1 MAAIKQTAPV
11 PVPVETNDRLLQAAG
26 EVFAESGFRRA
37 TVREICARAGANVAA
52 VNYHFGDKAGLYAAV
67 VKYGVSHALQ
77 KYPPDMGLP
86 ADGSATPE
94 QRLRAFVRS
103 FLFRLL
109 EQGPYAWH
117 GRVIMWELIEPS
129 GILGELFPQL
139 IRPLYQRL
147 ESIVRDFLGAA
158 ATPERIRLG
167 CASVLGQCTF
177 YRTAAE
183 LLAHVQPGSVNPSTE
198 RIEALV
204 DHVTRFSAA
213 GLRSYAD
220 SAPEGAWRP

>member
-1 MAAIKQTAPV
+1 LA
-11 PVPVETNDRLLQAAG
+11 ETDGRLLQAAG
-26 EVFAESGFRRA
+26 EVFAEVGFRRA
-37 TVREICARAGANVAA
+37 TIREICRRADANVAA
-52 VNYHFGDKAGLYAAV
+52 VNYHFGDKGRLYATV
-67 VKYGVSHALQ
+67 IKYGVGMALR
-77 KYPPDMGLP
+77 KYPPDQGLP
-86 ADGSATPE
+86 PDGSATPE

-117 GRVIMWELIEPS
+117 GRVMMWELIEPS

-147 ESIVRDFLGAA
+147 ESIVADLLGPG

-177 YRTAAE
+177 YRTGAE
-183 LLAHVQPGSVNPSTE
+183 MLAHVQPGSADPSPE

-204 DHVTRFSAA
+204 DHVARFTAA
-213 GLRSYAD
+213 GLRSYAV
-220 SAPEGAWRP
+220 SAPEGANRP